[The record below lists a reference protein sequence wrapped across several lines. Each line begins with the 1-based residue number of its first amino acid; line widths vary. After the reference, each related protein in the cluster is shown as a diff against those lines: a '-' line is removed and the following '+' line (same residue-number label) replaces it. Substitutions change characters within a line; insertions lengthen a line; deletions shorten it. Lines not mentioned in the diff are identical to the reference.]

1 MIKIHYDFT
10 DKTEISYKEGLE
22 KKDNFTTNCLDF
34 FSLDFGASEVII
46 IDKEGNYI
54 SRNNIQAHTK
64 KEIRKEHNIL
74 KMFKAGA
81 FKWEKEKA

>member
-22 KKDNFTTNCLDF
+22 KGDNFTTNCLQF
-34 FSLDFGASEVII
+34 FCLDNKASEVII
-46 IDKEGNYI
+46 INKEGKYI
-54 SRNNIQAHTK
+54 SRNNIQAHTL

-74 KMFKAGA
+74 KMFLSEA
-81 FKWEKEKA
+81 FDWK